1 MKISLD
7 GLKRNLGLAEKERIS
22 EFEDTTIEMIKNKA
36 HREKKAERSVTNSI
50 SEL

>member
-1 MKISLD
+1 M
-7 GLKRNLGLAEKERIS
+7 AEEKIS